1 VRWGG
6 FPAAHPRFSAPTP
19 RSASHRRVEAPAC
32 TRPLHR
38 ARATSPIKGRE
49 GLTTSSARAW
59 CVAGVAFRSRCVRSP
74 QVRPW
79 DPRPI
84 AWMRSCGAG
93 GYRLLRAATAGA
105 GHLLDPAAW
114 RVGSA
119 VCSIHPPPQQ
129 GDITAAAPAQAAS
142 RGKYEDPE
150 AVLPGLRIRRTSC
163 HEKPRP
169 QNTSSVGGWR
179 ALPEDAGWDWDH
191 PIPLLLGGVPRAQRA
206 RVRPARGRRETRA
219 TIRRSE

>member
-93 GYRLLRAATAGA
+93 GYRLLRAATTGA

-150 AVLPGLRIRRTSC
+150 AVLPGLRSCRTSC

-169 QNTSSVGGWR
+169 QEHEQCRRLASTPRGSWPGLGSPYPSLARRRAPTRNPSDDQTIGVKLSTWR
-179 ALPEDAGWDWDH
+179 
-191 PIPLLLGGVPRAQRA
+191 
-206 RVRPARGRRETRA
+206 
-219 TIRRSE
+219 

>member
-6 FPAAHPRFSAPTP
+6 FPAAHLRFCAPTA
-19 RSASHRRVEAPAC
+19 RSGSYRRGEAPAC

-38 ARATSPIKGRE
+38 ARATWPIEGRE

-59 CVAGVAFRSRCVRSP
+59 RVAGVAFRSRCVRSP

-84 AWMRSCGAG
+84 AWTRSCGAG

-105 GHLLDPAAW
+105 SHLVDSAAW
-114 RVGSA
+114 RVRSA
-119 VCSIHPPPQQ
+119 VCSIHPPPES

-150 AVLPGLRIRRTSC
+150 AVLPGLRIRRTPC
-163 HEKPRP
+163 HEKPSPHEHEQCRRLASTRRGCRLGLGVL
-169 QNTSSVGGWR
+169 QTSR
-179 ALPEDAGWDWDH
+179 ARRRT
-191 PIPLLLGGVPRAQRA
+191 RAQRA
-206 RVRPARGRRETRA
+206 RVRRARGRRDTRA
-219 TIRRSE
+219 TISRSE